1 NQTAVFS
8 RGPWKPNVF
17 SKKERR
23 ETPCR
28 LLTTHRTAKPKY
40 KQFCW
45 HKDYLKAN
53 LVCGKLLAVRRPR
66 EMGSFRGGP
75 HVTVIREETG
85 ASTKEASLLGGLHMG
100 IQLACNID
108 VLFKVLYVL
117 MVLYVMLFA
126 C

>member
-1 NQTAVFS
+1 
-8 RGPWKPNVF
+8 
-17 SKKERR
+17 
-23 ETPCR
+23 
-28 LLTTHRTAKPKY
+28 
-40 KQFCW
+40 
-45 HKDYLKAN
+45 
-53 LVCGKLLAVRRPR
+53 
-66 EMGSFRGGP
+66 M
-75 HVTVIREETG
+75 TVIREETG